1 MSPSES
7 VILGVSQDMDTD
19 LLGAHP
25 ALIRTGIFRGVS
37 MAALAQ
43 RLWKLGAM
51 RSEGRCPAIR
61 WRACN
66 RRSLRGTSGRA
77 FTGRGRIVV
86 SVGMRSSRENVAE
99 VLLHELVHMA
109 CPESENHGE
118 LFCRRLIATARE
130 AFGLDLDTAA
140 LLALPARQGRR
151 AYAIDSAITTAMEAA
166 GVGARL
172 LTDVAAPPPPP
183 VPVVTEEQAATRA
196 AAAAA
201 ARNEGIAK
209 AAAAREAKAR
219 AMLVRWERKAA
230 AARKLAAKWRAK
242 VRYYDRRQQ
251 AASKGD
257 KS

>member
-1 MSPSES
+1 MNPSEP
-7 VILGVSQDMDTD
+7 VIVGVSQDMTTD
-19 LLGAHP
+19 LQGAHP
-25 ALIRTGIFRGVS
+25 ALIRTGVYRGVN
-37 MAALAQ
+37 MAALAE

-51 RSEGRCPAIR
+51 RSEGRCPAVR

-66 RRSLRGTSGRA
+66 RRNLRGTSGRA

-109 CPESENHGE
+109 CPEREHHGE
-118 LFCRRLIATARE
+118 LFCRRLIAAARE
-130 AFGLDLDTAA
+130 AFGLDLDTTA
-140 LLALPARQGRR
+140 LLALPAGRQGRR
-151 AYAIDSAITTAMEAA
+151 AYAIDSAITTAMEALD
-166 GVGARL
+166 VGARL
-172 LTDVAAPPPPP
+172 LADVAAPPPPP
-183 VPVVTEEQAATRA
+183 GPTEQQLATRQ

-201 ARNEGIAK
+201 ARIEGVAK

-242 VRYYDRRQQ
+242 VRYYDRRQE